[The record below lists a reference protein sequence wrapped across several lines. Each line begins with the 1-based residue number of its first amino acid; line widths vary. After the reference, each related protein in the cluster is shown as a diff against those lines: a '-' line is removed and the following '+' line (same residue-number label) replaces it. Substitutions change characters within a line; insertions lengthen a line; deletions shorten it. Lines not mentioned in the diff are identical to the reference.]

1 MTEGA
6 PSGSVPAPARGGLQ
20 QVTGEMRKA
29 LQRMVFSSES
39 QPVFL
44 DTIPSIDA
52 VKDGLSQTKTTIE
65 KTVSKTDSK
74 KQGVK
79 RPTRLGVRTPQW
91 RPGVHTPSPMG
102 RYGRRT
108 SSPVGRGTSG
118 SGITQDPVSISTLS
132 SSPSKVSNSAPMTM
146 LQANET
152 PQVSERTAPV
162 KSSDDT
168 ATAQPASRAKV
179 ERTEASRRQKS
190 TWTIL
195 NGGSIILDGSLR
207 CGCVFTA

>member
-1 MTEGA
+1 M
-6 PSGSVPAPARGGLQ
+6 
-20 QVTGEMRKA
+20 TGEMRKA

-52 VKDGLSQTKTTIE
+52 VVEKNPQTKTTIE

-108 SSPVGRGTSG
+108 SSPVQLHVEAS

-132 SSPSKVSNSAPMTM
+132 SSPSKVPNAASMTM
-146 LQANET
+146 LQTDET
-152 PQVSERTAPV
+152 H
-162 KSSDDT
+162 KCL
-168 ATAQPASRAKV
+168 V
-179 ERTEASRRQKS
+179 EQHRE
-190 TWTIL
+190 
-195 NGGSIILDGSLR
+195 
-207 CGCVFTA
+207 VFR